1 MKKIA
6 FFDSGIGGLNV
17 LKIALKILP
26 NEHYIY
32 YADSDHVPY
41 GNKSAEEIKK
51 YVLSAVEFIVDLKI
65 KALVLACNTATSI
78 AIDDLRRRYKFPII
92 GMEPAIKPALQKCK
106 NIDDKILL
114 LATPL
119 TLQEA
124 KLDNLIASMSA
135 TDKIDLLPL
144 PELVTFAEQG
154 DFKSNAVISYIK
166 KKLIHYNLANY
177 QAVVLGCTHFLF
189 FKDLLAKIFPKHTSI
204 IDGCMGTVLRLKD
217 LLTENNLLN
226 KGNDAATIE
235 FYSSGRPCRDSIF

>member
-17 LKIALKILP
+17 LKEALKILP

-32 YADSDHVPY
+32 YADTDHAPY
-41 GNKSAEEIKK
+41 GNKSAEEIKQ

-78 AIDDLRRRYKFPII
+78 AIYDLRSRYKFPII

-106 NIDDKILL
+106 NTDDKILL

-154 DFKSNAVISYIK
+154 DFKSKAVISYIK
-166 KKLIHYNLANY
+166 GKLANY
-177 QAVVLGCTHFLF
+177 NLNNYKAVVLGCTHFLF
-189 FKDLLAKIFPKHTSI
+189 FKDLFAKIFPKHI
-204 IDGCMGTVLRLKD
+204 DVIDGCIGAVLRLKD

-235 FYSSGRPCRDSIF
+235 FYSSI